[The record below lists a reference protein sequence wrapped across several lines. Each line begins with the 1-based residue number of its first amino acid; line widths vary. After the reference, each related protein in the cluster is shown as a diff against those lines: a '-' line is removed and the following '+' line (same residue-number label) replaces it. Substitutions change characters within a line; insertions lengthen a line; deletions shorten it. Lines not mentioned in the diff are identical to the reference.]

1 MDKTYPQ
8 NGRRRE
14 GSQKFKLINMTTEEL
29 LDLHDQTCSKCRA
42 IMIKKNS
49 DYTGGSKATDIF
61 ANFNAS
67 LMLNIHPVQ
76 GLLLRL
82 IDKVQRI
89 RSFTN
94 DKELSVPN
102 ESVEDACEDIVNY
115 AILAKAML
123 IEERE
128 KIRQSKEGKKSLTIK
143 EIIHRLSKK
152 DLQRRKKIAVANLKR
167 KKDIE

>member
-1 MDKTYPQ
+1 
-8 NGRRRE
+8 
-14 GSQKFKLINMTTEEL
+14 MTTEEL
-29 LDLHDQTCSKCRA
+29 LNLHDQTCKKCRD

-67 LMLNIHPVQ
+67 MMLNIHPVQ

-123 IEERE
+123 IEER
-128 KIRQSKEGKKSLTIK
+128 
-143 EIIHRLSKK
+143 
-152 DLQRRKKIAVANLKR
+152 KKIKQQKQKDENLTEWAAEEILA
-167 KKDIE
+167 D